1 MKKKVY
7 QELASRLVALRNC
20 SESGN
25 EEWADKHEDRIN
37 EITAKHLPSG
47 SGIDSGNEFDLSRS
61 TPDKLVIES
70 GYHVMDENGFYN
82 GWIDYMVI
90 VEPSLQFGCT
100 VSIRGKF
107 GKRQDIKEYLEE
119 IYTDAIHQEI

>member
-20 SESGN
+20 NESGN

-37 EITAKHLPSG
+37 EVVSSHLPSG
-47 SGIDSGNEFDLSRS
+47 SGIDSGNEFDFDRS
-61 TPDKLVIES
+61 TPNKLVIES
-70 GYHVMDENGFYN
+70 SYHVMDENGFYN
-82 GWIDYMVI
+82 GWIDYTAT
-90 VEPSLQFGCT
+90 VEPSLQFGFT

-119 IYTDAIHQEI
+119 LYTNAIRQEI

>member
-20 SESGN
+20 NESGN

-37 EITAKHLPSG
+37 EVVSGHLPSG

-90 VEPSLQFGCT
+90 VEPSLQFGFT

-119 IYTDAIHQEI
+119 LYTNAIRQEI

>member
-20 SESGN
+20 NESGN

-37 EITAKHLPSG
+37 EITAKHLPTG
-47 SGIDSGNEFDLSRS
+47 SGIDSGNKFDFDRS
-61 TPDKLVIES
+61 APDELVIES
-70 GYHVMDENGFYN
+70 SYHVMDENGFYN
-82 GWIDYMVI
+82 GWIDYTAT
-90 VEPSLQFGCT
+90 VEPSLLFGAT
-100 VSIRGKF
+100 LRINGKF